1 MAVSDTVLTGT
12 AGLFD
17 GLLTFSVAGVS
28 LMTLLGA
35 LVVFLICFAAM
46 RLLTRLASRALSKSR
61 LEGALRSF
69 VLGGVWLNVIARP
82 DFIAYGPGRKPL
94 SVRIAEALG
103 AFRVRWTV
111 RPEDEPAAREKEN
124 DCVIFEFYRPEPRF
138 H

>member
-1 MAVSDTVLTGT
+1 MTREESQTIGRRIQTLRRAAGMSQETLAAAV
-12 AGLFD
+12 
-17 GLLTFSVAGVS
+17 GVS
-28 LMTLLGA
+28 RQALGKWE
-35 LVVFLICFAAM
+35 
-46 RLLTRLASRALSKSR
+46 SDLSPVSYTHLDVYKR
-61 LEGALRSF
+61 Q
-69 VLGGVWLNVIARP
+69 
-82 DFIAYGPGRKPL
+82 GRKPL